1 MLAQEKLDTTL
12 EALYHDFM
20 EPVYM
25 MMTMLTVITMMHMA
39 MLTMIM
45 VLVMLMKKV
54 LKLMSSPRETL
65 YLNA

>member
-12 EALYHDFM
+12 KALYHDIM
-20 EPVYM
+20 EPAYM
-25 MMTMLTVITMMHMA
+25 MMAMLTMITMIHMA

-54 LKLMSSPRETL
+54 LKPRETL